1 MPGNSKTTRIAG
13 RLRYDAK
20 DYDVRFPL
28 GYAASSKSSP
38 MMFSNRNDNRKWRF
52 LRFSLFEVI
61 KSSFL
66 SKARGKSPKNE

>member
-28 GYAASSKSSP
+28 EYADQLEKLANDVLKSK
-38 MMFSNRNDNRKWRF
+38 
-52 LRFSLFEVI
+52 
-61 KSSFL
+61 
-66 SKARGKSPKNE
+66 